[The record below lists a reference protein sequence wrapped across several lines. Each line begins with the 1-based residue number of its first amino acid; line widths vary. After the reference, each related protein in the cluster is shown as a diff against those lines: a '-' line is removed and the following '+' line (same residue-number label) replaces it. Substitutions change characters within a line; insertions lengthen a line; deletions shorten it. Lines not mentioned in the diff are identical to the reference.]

1 MYYVFFYYLY
11 MELRIEG
18 LKGALEIPAKNKAKP
33 CDTFKKVMWQ
43 VGGRQ

>member
-1 MYYVFFYYLY
+1 MYIEV
-11 MELRIEG
+11 RIVG

-33 CDTFKKVMWQ
+33 CDTFKKEMWQ